1 MIVYGAQL
9 FTFRNAIKSFDDLR
23 RVFGSVREEGGG
35 SVQLSGLKIK
45 VDFKE
50 LRTLA
55 ADNGLVIPLTH
66 TPWKRITEDTDNV
79 IREHRDLG
87 AETVGLGMMPAAFRS
102 KEGLKTFIDS
112 VNAVRKELSAEGME
126 FAYHNHAFE
135 FKKIGGERIIDVL
148 ARECPEISFIF
159 DTYWCYFAG
168 YDPVEEM
175 KKLGG
180 RLKNIHFKD
189 GYRFLGLP
197 LITAVGSGKLDFKK
211 ITECAAEAGTRY
223 AYIEHDF
230 ARDPYAVTRK
240 SLRFLFGLEKD

>member
-1 MIVYGAQL
+1 M
-9 FTFRNAIKSFDDLR
+9 
-23 RVFGSVREEGGG
+23 
-35 SVQLSGLKIK
+35 QLSGLKIK

-50 LRTLA
+50 FRALA
-55 ADNGLVIPLTH
+55 ADNGLVVPLTH

-79 IREHRDLG
+79 IREHRELG
-87 AETVGLGMMPAAFRS
+87 AETVGLGMMPAAFRNA
-102 KEGLKTFIDS
+102 EGLKTFIS
-112 VNAVRKELSAEGME
+112 NVNAVQKELASEGLE

-168 YDPVEEM
+168 YDPAEELE
-175 KKLGG
+175 KLSG

-189 GYRFLGLP
+189 GYRFMNLP
-197 LITAVGSGKLDFKK
+197 LITSVGSGKLDFKS
-211 ITECAAEAGTRY
+211 IVASAEKAGTRY

-240 SLRFLFGLEKD
+240 SLRFLKNSEKQ